1 MSGQP
6 VDRITPFPWMRDE
19 QVVRAMTAL
28 GADAARFV
36 GGAVRDALLGRAVAE
51 IDIATRLT
59 PDAVIERL
67 GKAGIATVPTGIA
80 HGTVT
85 AIMPGRTL
93 EITTLRRDLETD
105 GRHARVVLIDDW
117 DEDARRRDF
126 TVNALY
132 LDTNGN
138 LYDPV
143 GGREDLRVGRIR
155 FIGNPEARLAE
166 DGLRLLRFYRFFAHY
181 GKGEADRDARAAC
194 RKAAPLMNQLS
205 AERIQAEL
213 LKLLRAPNP
222 VPALQNMAADGVL
235 TVILPEAMRLDRL
248 ARLVAIEPE
257 PDPVRRLAA
266 AVSVDKAG
274 ATALAKRRRLA
285 NDVRARLEG
294 LAAPAW
300 PIDLSGG
307 EKRQRRALYHLGRA
321 AYRDL
326 MLLSGDAS
334 RAPRLIAQA
343 DKLIVPVFPLKGG
356 DVAQLGVTPGPK
368 IGAWL
373 AAIEAWWEE
382 DDFGPN
388 RDACLAELKKRLA
401 AEA

>member
-6 VDRITPFPWMRDE
+6 VDQIAPFPWMRDE
-19 QVVRAMTAL
+19 QVVRVMTAL

-36 GGAVRDALLGRAVAE
+36 GGAVRDALLGRAVVE
-51 IDIATRLT
+51 IDIATRL
-59 PDAVIERL
+59 PPEAVIERL

-85 AIMPGRTL
+85 AIMPGRAL
-93 EITTLRRDLETD
+93 EITTLRRDLDSD

-132 LDTNGN
+132 LDTAGN

-274 ATALAKRRRLA
+274 ATALAKRLRLA
-285 NDVRARLEG
+285 NETRARLEG

-356 DVAQLGVTPGPK
+356 DVAQLGVAPGPK

>member
-1 MSGQP
+1 
-6 VDRITPFPWMRDE
+6 
-19 QVVRAMTAL
+19 VV
-28 GADAARFV
+28 
-36 GGAVRDALLGRAVAE
+36 E
-51 IDIATRLT
+51 IDIATKL
-59 PDAVIERL
+59 PPEAVIKRL
-67 GKAGIATVPTGIA
+67 GDGGIATVPTGIE

-85 AIMPGRTL
+85 AVMPGRTV
-93 EITTLRRDLETD
+93 EITTLRRDVETD
-105 GRHARVVLIDDW
+105 GRHARVALIDDW

-132 LDTNGN
+132 LDSAGN

-155 FIGNPEARLAE
+155 FIGNAEARLAE

-213 LKLLRAPNP
+213 LKLLAAPNP

-257 PDPVRRLAA
+257 PDAVRRLAA

-274 ATALAKRRRLA
+274 ATALAKRLRLS
-285 NDVRARLEG
+285 NEMRARLEA

-300 PIDLSGG
+300 PIDLGGG

-321 AYRDL
+321 TYRDL
-326 MLLSGDAS
+326 VLLSGDAS
-334 RAPRLIAQA
+334 RAPRLLAQA
-343 DKLIVPVFPLKGG
+343 DKIVLPIFPLKGG
-356 DVAQLGVTPGPK
+356 DVAQLGIAPGPK
-368 IGAWL
+368 IGEWL
-373 AAIEAWWEE
+373 AALEAWWEE
-382 DDFGPN
+382 EDYGPS
-388 RDACLAELKKRLA
+388 RDACLVELKKRLA
-401 AEA
+401 ERA